1 MSVSDDTNNV
11 APFHL
16 LMSTGQPQKELLKHP
31 SLQKDY
37 FARRFKALH
46 GDAPQRDIWS
56 AVLPAERGMIECCEM
71 NETRIDE
78 TRDETVVDGALM
90 RSKEAPFVTLLA
102 RSCHSPSLRAL
113 GIAIMERTMEQ
124 DDWENSDYEWQKE
137 LGKESKKEA
146 SRMSRFLSAGG
157 LIILKQWLID
167 AMTPVKQEIKQVSSG
182 NEVKKRKAL
191 QRTSSPTG
199 PLLLPLLN
207 ILKNIPFDRTLVT
220 ETKINKQIRNLK
232 KALDDA
238 MSNKRKGD
246 QKFSDPVAGGL
257 VVSQVQ
263 LAVDDLMCQWKESFK
278 TTTIVAKDSFASLK
292 EKMRERLL
300 LLQEFEAGTSEKP
313 AFLKSFEEAE
323 RLAKERKAIAKLS
336 TLELEERER
345 KLDRERLLQSMQQEK
360 QAAQTKVKAKMEE
373 LRLKLREQSIKRQ
386 TDDHNKHVQPK
397 RIVRWKDGC
406 DHSDHVRQ
414 RSKLEEVFCYNNDD
428 DSEDQNNATF
438 MADSLLEVNSDIGG
452 GLPLTDDDD
461 DLWM

>member
-1 MSVSDDTNNV
+1 MSVSGDTNNV

-16 LMSTGQPQKELLKHP
+16 LMFTGQPQKELLKHP

-37 FARRFKALH
+37 LARRFKALH
-46 GDAPQRDIWS
+46 GNAPQRDIWS
-56 AVLPAERGMIECCEM
+56 AVLPAEREMIECCEM
-71 NETRIDE
+71 NETRTDE

-137 LGKESKKEA
+137 LGKEPKKEA

-157 LIILKQWLID
+157 LIILKHWLID
-167 AMTPVKQEIKQVSSG
+167 AMTPVQQEIKHASPG
-182 NEVKKRKAL
+182 NEAKKRKAI

-199 PLLLPLLN
+199 ALLLPLLN
-207 ILKNIPFDRTLVT
+207 ILKNIPFDRNLVT

-232 KALDDA
+232 KALNDA
-238 MSNKRKGD
+238 MSNRRKGD

-263 LAVDDLMCQWKESFK
+263 AAVEDLMSQWKESFR
-278 TTTIVAKDSFASLK
+278 TTTIVAKDPFASLK
-292 EKMRERLL
+292 EKMRERLA

-313 AFLKSFEEAE
+313 AFLKSFEDAE
-323 RLAKERKAIAKLS
+323 RLIKERKAIAKLS

-386 TDDHNKHVQPK
+386 ADDPNKQVQPK
-397 RIVRWKDGC
+397 RVVRWKDGC

-414 RSKLEEVFCYNNDD
+414 RSKLEEVFIYNNDD
-428 DSEDQNNATF
+428 DGEDQDNATL
-438 MADSLLEVNSDIGG
+438 MADTMKEDDSDMCARLT
-452 GLPLTDDDD
+452 LPDDDD
-461 DLWM
+461 DLWI